1 MSMMQNLE
9 KNMKI
14 IYNTLE
20 IIITFKYQA
29 FLCDLGGIYHI
40 VDEVASFEYPSMRYN
55 ELIVLK
61 LEVRTPSLR
70 RPIYVTLALS
80 TKSCVRLWT
89 WK

>member
-1 MSMMQNLE
+1 MMQNLE
-9 KNMKI
+9 KNTRI

-29 FLCDLGGIYHI
+29 FLCDLVGIYHI
-40 VDEVASFEYPSMRYN
+40 VDEVASFEHPSMRYN

-61 LEVRTPSLR
+61 LDVRTPSLR
-70 RPIYVTLALS
+70 LPIISVTLALS